1 MEIEIKV
8 NDLNF
13 KVFTADPETPEL
25 TIDSPEGKI
34 YCFGGDEP
42 HAADN
47 LPVQAWSERSL
58 PQDGGTRTD
67 PRFYFCLWRTHSD
80 GIR

>member
-8 NDLNF
+8 NDLKF

-25 TIDSPEGKI
+25 TLDSPGWENI
-34 YCFGGDEP
+34 LLWGDEP

-58 PQDGGTRTD
+58 PQNGSARTD
-67 PRFYFCLWRTHSD
+67 TRFYFCLWRTHSD
-80 GIR
+80 GLR